1 MNKIDCRPFWVN
13 FSKHTN
19 ATCSR
24 GKLRKY
30 LVEMLKAT
38 NMDQKSL
45 FHYYGCQRPCE
56 YYEFKVDHSLNFDS

>member
-1 MNKIDCRPFWVN
+1 MNKIDCRPLWVDI
-13 FSKHTN
+13 SKRTN

-30 LVEMLKAT
+30 LAEMFKAT
-38 NMDQKSL
+38 YMDQKSL

-56 YYEFKVDHSLNFDS
+56 YYEFKVDSS